1 MHAAGASIHLEPV
14 PICIE
19 SLDPGYVFV
28 LDTGNKI
35 FMWYGKKAKS
45 TLKSKARLMA
55 EKINKNERKNKA
67 EIITETMNT
76 ESEEFLLCFG
86 LEEDEQKDRYIIVSI
101 IFCSVTVRITLYIN
115 EILQT
120 NMNVSLRF
128 HCMSFSFVLMNIVKR
143 RI

>member
-28 LDTGNKI
+28 LDTGNTI
-35 FMWYGKKAKS
+35 YMWYGKKAKS

-67 EIITETMNT
+67 EIITEAMNA
-76 ESEEFLLCFG
+76 ESKDFLLRLG
-86 LEEDEQKDRYIIVSI
+86 LEEDEQKDRHIVVSI
-101 IFCSVTVRITLYIN
+101 IFYNLQQSYI
-115 EILQT
+115 
-120 NMNVSLRF
+120 
-128 HCMSFSFVLMNIVKR
+128 VLIKLNKNYI
-143 RI
+143 

>member
-101 IFCSVTVRITLYIN
+101 IF
-115 EILQT
+115 LQY
-120 NMNVSLRF
+120 NSKDNF
-128 HCMSFSFVLMNIVKR
+128 IYK
-143 RI
+143 